1 MNFIKTIVAA
11 GLVAAST
18 LGLCGRYHRRGRDL
32 SVPGLFEMG

>member
-18 LGLCGRYHRRGRDL
+18 LGVCRRHHRRGRD
-32 SVPGLFEMG
+32 VPVPDLFEVG